1 MGETR
6 PCSVCGKTT
15 SRFLFNDR
23 RLDIA
28 ICSRKC
34 ECEYLET
41 CNSLDEIDVLRYLDN
56 RIEKTRWHKK
66 IGWMIAS
73 FGLLLVAVGYF
84 ISQVTVLVF
93 GVLPMTLGALSTSHF
108 EDKIDKLTRLRK
120 RIAI

>member
-1 MGETR
+1 M
-6 PCSVCGKTT
+6 
-15 SRFLFNDR
+15 
-23 RLDIA
+23 
-28 ICSRKC
+28 
-34 ECEYLET
+34 ET

-93 GVLPMTLGALSTSHF
+93 GVLPMTLGALSRSHF